1 MKLKDVES
9 RDIRIIN
16 NIYYKHEAE
25 IRIQNH
31 LKGKIQIRCG
41 REGSLLSPSLLSL
54 NSEDIFKKPSQD
66 ETVGLKSY
74 GLPVCDIRYADKTAT
89 ALQNLY
95 DVKRILEEIHDNY
108 KETYCEY

>member
-1 MKLKDVES
+1 MVE
-9 RDIRIIN
+9 RV
-16 NIYYKHEAE
+16 
-25 IRIQNH
+25 
-31 LKGKIQIRCG
+31 
-41 REGSLLSPSLLSL
+41 LLSPSLLSL

-95 DVKRILEEIHDNY
+95 DVKRILKKFMIITKKHIANINSHVKNEKI
-108 KETYCEY
+108 